1 MKNNAKIII
10 FGLFIIGIFLTTVK
24 GSKPN
29 IYLNESG
36 QNIEVNYRD
45 DIYDTSNIY
54 GSLEKI
60 SESPKTVSSLKISNT
75 VINDPESI
83 SKYKNIEYLNI
94 YECEIN
100 DFSFLRSLDNLK
112 SLEISYSKS
121 NDFSRI
127 KYLQNKER
135 LLSLEIAYC
144 KNDNGSPVTD
154 IDWLKDF
161 TGLTF
166 LSLCGND
173 IKNFDVISNM
183 KNLEILYLYDND
195 SISTLEPLYE
205 LPNLT
210 SVIIPSTYVYTDEDT
225 NHLGNPMESAIYY
238 D

>member
-1 MKNNAKIII
+1 MARPILIAVLKK
-10 FGLFIIGIFLTTVK
+10 FL
-24 GSKPN
+24 SHPR
-29 IYLNESG
+29 
-36 QNIEVNYRD
+36 QF
-45 DIYDTSNIY
+45 
-54 GSLEKI
+54 
-60 SESPKTVSSLKISNT
+60 SLKISNT

-83 SKYKNIEYLNI
+83 SKYENIEYLNI

-144 KNDNGSPVTD
+144 KSIDCSPVTD

-161 TGLTF
+161 TGLAF

-173 IKNFDVISNM
+173 IKI
-183 KNLEILYLYDND
+183 
-195 SISTLEPLYE
+195 
-205 LPNLT
+205 
-210 SVIIPSTYVYTDEDT
+210 
-225 NHLGNPMESAIYY
+225 
-238 D
+238 